1 MRWGLIGGAVVA
13 AGAAAYVGTQ
23 LMQGD
28 ASTAGGG
35 NTSASAGAG
44 ASAPPA
50 RGQPA
55 PTKAAIEAGLKEAF
69 GASGQAL
76 VSAGVAASLVAGM
89 QPGVTPSGEQTRTT
103 TDQVPAEDGK
113 PAGTRSTTVTT
124 RVEGSGSR
132 RTVFTDFKISERRG
146 DSGFNLRGK
155 LTATVNVCPDAEGVV
170 PFDIDLQASGDNH
183 FGNVVG
189 TGGFSVNFSAK
200 GSGRATVD
208 DSATLTGYRKE
219 IGGDY
224 SIRGGENLSGKSVG
238 GTGEAKMRV
247 ATDGSFKIGSSST
260 VSIETRSGG
269 TLGVGIGDSRIE
281 TASTGGSASQEGSI
295 KLGAMMNS
303 VVDNAIRTLLQSAQN
318 AWRGG
323 ECVEVVVAPPL
334 RSNGEKNRTQ
344 PRERKDIEAR
354 VRHKIEG
361 RELPLPID
369 ATLAGK
375 DQLEPKR
382 VERAPGR
389 FGYTAGPDEQ
399 DWGRADLKTVS
410 RRGIGEASVDF
421 TNRGEW
427 SGSFKVAST
436 GGPMKMTMTG
446 TVTWRPK
453 AGSDTEFEVDSGSY
467 TITAERRDCTA
478 GTSSGKLGPGDGELE
493 VKRNDKGEVQ
503 GYRGIGMKPITF
515 NIVCPKSRGSPTMP
529 APWFATGEAFRP
541 LAGNAMQGTLR
552 DPEGHWQ
559 WDWNF
564 TR

>member
-1 MRWGLIGGAVVA
+1 MRWRLIGGAVVA
-13 AGAAAYVGTQ
+13 AGAAAYVGPQ
-23 LMQGD
+23 LMQSNSAPTSGAT
-28 ASTAGGG
+28 ASTG
-35 NTSASAGAG
+35 ASAGT
-44 ASAPPA
+44 SAPA

-55 PTKAAIEAGLKEAF
+55 PSREAIVAGMKEAM
-69 GASGQAL
+69 GAPGQAAA
-76 VSAGVAASLVAGM
+76 SAGIAAGVVTRM
-89 QPGVTPSGEQTRTT
+89 QPGVAPSGEQTRTT
-103 TDQVPAEDGK
+103 TTDVPAEDGQ
-113 PAGTRSTTVTT
+113 PAGTRSMTVTT

-132 RTVFTDFKISERRG
+132 RSVFTDFKISERRG
-146 DSGFNLRGK
+146 ASGLNLRGK
-155 LTATVNVCPDAEGVV
+155 LTATVDVCPDAEGVV
-170 PFDIDLQASGDNH
+170 PFDIDLQASGDNN
-183 FGNVVG
+183 FSNVVG

-200 GSGRATVD
+200 GSGKGNVN
-208 DSATLTGYRKE
+208 DSAVLTGFRKQVD
-219 IGGDY
+219 GSY
-224 SIRGGENLSGKSVG
+224 SIRGGENLSDKSGG
-238 GTGEAKMRV
+238 GTAEARARTAV
-247 ATDGSFKIGSSST
+247 DGTFTVDSTTTVGST
-260 VSIETRSGG
+260 ARSGG
-269 TLGVGIGDSRIE
+269 GLDVSVGDTRYEGVGTTGSGPEQARIKM
-281 TASTGGSASQEGSI
+281 A
-295 KLGAMMNS
+295 AMMDHL
-303 VVDNAIRTLLQSAQN
+303 VDDAVRTLLQSAQN

-344 PRERKDIEAR
+344 PKERKEIEAR

-399 DWGRADLKTVS
+399 DWGRVDLKTVS

-446 TVTWRPK
+446 SVTWRPK

-478 GTSSGKLGPGDGELE
+478 GTSSGTLGPGDGELE
-493 VKRNDKGEVQ
+493 LKRNDKGEVQ

-515 NIVCPKSRGSPTMP
+515 NIVCPRSRGSPTMP
-529 APWFATGEAFRP
+529 APWFATGEAFKP

-552 DPEGHWQ
+552 DPDGHWQ
-559 WDWNF
+559 WEWNF